1 MASDPQTPCP
11 SRTQALNRL
20 LDQAWRGGVLP
31 RPDLHALRGRADR
44 LAAEGDEGP
53 WREALDRLIDSLQS
67 EARLNAIGLTFAYV
81 QIARL
86 LEQRRRAH
94 RLWRARPSIGD
105 RPLRRPIV
113 VLGHMRSGTT
123 RLQRLLG
130 CDPRLN
136 HTRFFEVTTPLPPAL
151 DWRVVESWAQ
161 LRLIDLLNPQIHTVH
176 PTSARS
182 VDEVFGLLA
191 FSFYGAQFEAQWRV
205 PGFARWWEGE
215 DRSWVYRELRHL
227 VQSIAWQ
234 RRAPAAPWVLKAP
247 QFMEDLG
254 PLLAA
259 FPDAR
264 LVCLSREPDAVVAS
278 TASLV
283 WHQMQIQSDA
293 VDRHW
298 IGREWLRKTARRETL
313 CAEARAARTDVP
325 QFEVDFAAVGDDW
338 RGQMRRIYGFLEL
351 ELTPAVERRMA
362 DYLRRAEASGYRGHR
377 YRAGDFGLDPQAIG
391 AALAAG

>member
-1 MASDPQTPCP
+1 M
-11 SRTQALNRL
+11 
-20 LDQAWRGGVLP
+20 
-31 RPDLHALRGRADR
+31 
-44 LAAEGDEGP
+44 
-53 WREALDRLIDSLQS
+53 ALDRLIDSLQA
-67 EARLNAIGLTFAYV
+67 EARLNAIGLTFAYA

-94 RLWRARPSIGD
+94 RLWRARPSIGHL
-105 RPLRRPIV
+105 PLARPIV

-136 HTRFFEVTTPLPPAL
+136 HTRFFEVTTPLPAAL

-161 LRLIDLLNPQIHTVH
+161 LRLIDVLNPEIHAVH
-176 PTSARS
+176 PTSART

-205 PGFARWWEGE
+205 PGFARWWESA
-215 DRSWVYRELRHL
+215 DRGWVYRELRHL

-234 RRAPAAPWVLKAP
+234 RRAPDAPWVLKAP

-283 WHQMQIQSDA
+283 CHQMQIQSDS

-298 IGREWLRKTARRETL
+298 IGREWLRKTARREAL
-313 CAEARAARTDVP
+313 CAEVRAARTDVP
-325 QFEVDFAAVGDDW
+325 QLEVGFAAVSDDW
-338 RGQMRRIYGFLEL
+338 RGEMRRIYRFLEL
-351 ELTPAVERRMA
+351 DLTPAVERRMA
-362 DYLRRAEASGYRGHR
+362 DYLCRAEASGYRGHR

-391 AALAAG
+391 AALAVG

>member
-1 MASDPQTPCP
+1 MASDPQTPRP

-20 LDQAWRGGVLP
+20 LDKAWRGGVLP

-105 RPLRRPIV
+105 RPLPRPIV

-283 WHQMQIQSDA
+283 CHQMQIQSDA

-325 QFEVDFAAVGDDW
+325 QLEVDFVAVGDDW
-338 RGQMRRIYGFLEL
+338 RGQMRRIYRFLEI